1 MNAGIVVSV
10 AALILSAVSF
20 FYKMGRDAK
29 EQPPQENGWE
39 IQDARIEEI
48 ARNVGNINA
57 KLDKVMEWQME
68 VAGAH
73 ARHGE
78 QIDTLFHY
86 NTENRQRMERMERKL
101 DERSAERQALEKIL
115 ERVSAR
121 PGGPGLGGEGSV

>member
-10 AALILSAVSF
+10 AALVLSAISF
-20 FYKMGRDAK
+20 FYKMGQDIK
-29 EQPPQENGWE
+29 EQPPDENRDA
-39 IQDARIEEI
+39 QDARIEEI
-48 ARNVGNINA
+48 ARNVGNINS

-68 VAGAH
+68 VTGAH

-101 DERSAERQALEKIL
+101 DERATEQRVLEKIL
-115 ERVSAR
+115 ERL
-121 PGGPGLGGEGSV
+121 PGRGD

>member
-10 AALILSAVSF
+10 AALVLSAVSF
-20 FYKMGRDAK
+20 FYKMGQDVRNK
-29 EQPPQENGWE
+29 PPEEGRE
-39 IQDARIEEI
+39 LQDARIEDI

-101 DERSAERQALEKIL
+101 DERAAEQRALEKIL
-115 ERVSAR
+115 ERLPVR
-121 PGGPGLGGEGSV
+121 PEGLGGDGSQ